1 MMPMLPAKCPH
12 CGGDLLNQ
20 AHGAPASGGPGHP
33 VDFSL
38 AAPGAARPFA
48 APMFGCPGG
57 GVAVTPEGMAALAYH
72 AVEQA
77 RLDAL
82 RRFGVLPAT
91 EPPSQTAADAALT
104 RAAARR
110 SRFRVV
116 RDDDGGERG

>member
-82 RRFGVLPAT
+82 RRLGFLPGPS
-91 EPPSQTAADAALT
+91 EPS
-104 RAAARR
+104 R
-110 SRFRVV
+110 SRPRLRIV